1 VTPLHFTLPPQQA
14 RRPPIAAGVLLVLA
28 VIMGALGVVTLVLPL
43 ALIAVLLVVVYFLV
57 VFGSFSIFD
66 EAGIHSKRGIHRHQV
81 TWNEVS
87 EVKLDPKSDETVMV
101 YPTNGRPFKLGAPIT
116 GGLSG
121 DPEYREKV
129 TQIQEF
135 VRAHIG

>member
-1 VTPLHFTLPPQQA
+1 
-14 RRPPIAAGVLLVLA
+14 LLVLA

-43 ALIAVLLVVVYFLV
+43 ALIAVMLLVAYFLV
-57 VFGSFSIFD
+57 MFGSFSTFD
-66 EAGIHSKRGIHRHQV
+66 ETGIYSKRGIHQNKV
-81 TWNEVS
+81 TWDEVS

-101 YPTNGRPFKLGAPIT
+101 YPTHGKPFKLGAPIT

-129 TQIQEF
+129 AQIQEF
-135 VRAHIG
+135 VQARIG